1 MLQKNRKIII
11 SILILDVVI
20 VLLHIL
26 FGKMSDF
33 YNLDKEY
40 NLPSFYSALKL
51 ISIGIVSL
59 AIFISTKNNL
69 VRKKWQEIYSWLSF
83 GLLFVYLGFD
93 EFFTIH
99 EKTIDYLKPSLLM
112 NLDWF
117 SNQVFYWVPLFLPLI
132 ILALI
137 LFFYFIKTILTRL
150 HLARNFFIVGASF
163 FALVILSEFLGGF
176 MEGTVGYVIMTL
188 EESFEIFGAS
198 CFFAGS
204 LAYLENINRK

>member
-1 MLQKNRKIII
+1 MLRKNKKILV
-11 SILILDVVI
+11 SILILDSVI

-26 FGKMSDF
+26 FGKVSDF

-51 ISIGIVSL
+51 ILIGVVSFV
-59 AIFISTKNNL
+59 IFSFTKKNL
-69 VRKKWQEIYSWLSF
+69 FRKKWQEIYSWVAF
-83 GLLFVYLGFD
+83 GLLFIYLGFD

-117 SNQVFYWVPLFLPLI
+117 SNSVFYWVPLFLPFI

-137 LFFYFIKTILTRL
+137 LFYYFIKIILIRF

-163 FALVILSEFLGGF
+163 FALVILSEFVGGF
-176 MEGTVGYVIMTL
+176 MEGTIGYFIMTL

-198 CFFAGS
+198 AFLIGS
-204 LAYLENINRK
+204 FIYLEQDAT

>member
-1 MLQKNRKIII
+1 MLRKNKKILV
-11 SILILDVVI
+11 SILILDSVI

-26 FGKMSDF
+26 FGKVSDF

-51 ISIGIVSL
+51 ILIGVVSFV
-59 AIFISTKNNL
+59 IFSFTKKNL
-69 VRKKWQEIYSWLSF
+69 FRKKWQEIYSWVAF
-83 GLLFVYLGFD
+83 GLLFIYLGFD

-117 SNQVFYWVPLFLPLI
+117 SNSVFYWVPLFLPFI

-137 LFFYFIKTILTRL
+137 LFYYFIKIILTRF

-163 FALVILSEFLGGF
+163 FALVILSEFVGGF
-176 MEGTVGYVIMTL
+176 MEGTIGYVIMTL

-198 CFFAGS
+198 AFLIGS
-204 LAYLENINRK
+204 FIYLEQDAT